1 MDTPQAA
8 KTQIPSRDRSGPKI
22 EHRDAVGTSSSSQQA
37 ASKGS
42 TAAKGTGSSSSL
54 SIPVLDSAAFATGK
68 GGGALRSI
76 DSNFSVNPNTGTLS
90 FSVPLPVSK
99 SRGGFQPSLSLEYD
113 SGRGNGAFGI
123 GWRLGGISSIAR
135 KMSRRI
141 PTYGQDDDGEDL
153 DTFTLTGADDLV
165 PLSDETVDGFV
176 VRQYAPRVRG
186 DTEMRV
192 ERWMQGSH
200 VIFWRTI
207 SSENVTNIYGRDD
220 SSREMENPHRV
231 FAWLL
236 CESYDAYGNA
246 ISFTYKKGDN
256 EGIEALPADRKA
268 TETMRDSK
276 ALTRARYL
284 KSIRYGNH
292 TPSRDLDRWKI
303 IPATANKTY
312 GWCFSIVLD
321 YGEHDLQCPT
331 TLESSLPWSVRQDP
345 FSTGSRGF
353 EVRSLRLCRRVLM
366 FHHFSEP
373 GELGR
378 EDYLVAS
385 MEINY
390 QESPAGSV
398 IEQITSNG
406 HVFDAA
412 RGVYAA
418 QSMAPLKLR
427 YSGLPDLRSLPI
439 TTVCPTALQN
449 LPISRPD
456 AVTRWVD
463 LDGEGSPGLLVQ
475 LDGAWY
481 FQRNESP
488 LIACSDDD
496 SSSITSSGVDT
507 ESDASSISDSE
518 SDKMHLLPKDGF
530 GPIHE
535 LRAIPGLKDF
545 TRSTFEDVDGNGHQD
560 VVVVDEQGRA
570 SGFYERIASDDGDD
584 GWTPLQLFPQVVN
597 MDVQTAEAKT
607 HSMRLDMTGNGRP
620 DILLEVAGGGSGLAW
635 HEALGK
641 RGMDALRECQ
651 IANDAPS
658 PTAPPLNLT
667 GDDRTAIYLV
677 DMSGDG
683 LQDIVRITNNL
694 ISYWPNLG
702 YGSFGHEISMRLP
715 CPISE
720 DDASFNVL
728 RLHLLDVDG
737 SGTTDIIYLPPEGGA
752 NVFFNHSGN
761 AFSAPLSLPQFP
773 SISRLTSVFA
783 LDLLGKG
790 TSCLCWVGPRAGS
803 GTDEFVINYLD
814 LAAGGKPHL
823 LCHLDDGKG
832 SETRINYRPSTAFY
846 LSDKAG
852 GQPWKTRLPFP
863 VHVVR
868 KAVRQ
873 DHVSQTK
880 LTTTYAYRDGF
891 FDPHDREFRGF
902 GTVHIWEQEQMRLA
916 PSVSSSSTTYKL
928 PVRHIKTWFH
938 TGATESSWLPTGTFE
953 PHRMQTVLPDNAGP
967 SAAAHVRR
975 EAFRALKGLQM
986 RSEVYQKGRSSSS
999 NTPISISETAFDIQ
1013 LLQMPVDSHMNER
1026 AKFKHEKPGI
1036 SRVLPREQLM
1046 EICERQK
1053 GENARLQH
1061 EMILERNEYGS
1072 VRRKLTVSYGC
1083 TPGSQVS
1090 FASIVEALKNGKQDA
1105 ASALEKTLQR
1115 QQTSHAT
1122 MSVTAFTDCVRTRDD
1137 FYTPRLAS
1145 TVETQYEGFQRNDA
1159 ILNIGKLRREPDIA
1173 AALGV
1178 AGVPGKESRVYYRSA
1193 DLEGPLPLGQIE
1205 RDRVPIVI
1213 DQTLERGFEANDK
1226 LALHKSITPGI
1237 SETELTNILTEAGFV
1252 QLPKDDRWWKPSSR
1266 QSFSAPCHAA
1276 GSELV
1281 SARKSFFTPTMEAD
1295 VFQNTTSVKMDS
1307 YMLLPEVYTNAAGHQ
1322 TKAENDYRTLT
1333 ARVMTDCNMNRTA
1346 AEGDALGNTHAV
1358 SRMGKEEEKLGDDH
1372 AVENLVSQG
1381 LIDDFLFNPAE
1392 DKAIGMLGGRGSLS
1406 LYSHRLNGDTPP
1418 YRIDITRDTHAHPD
1432 GDDERPLKR
1441 NFPVKVTFF
1450 DPQGRTVQESH
1461 LASWDKQRW
1470 DITGCTAFDA
1480 KGHAIQ
1486 THHAFTSSTP
1496 AFVPVSKRNSPATVQ
1511 FVDATGRQV
1520 GQLDPGH
1527 TWSKVHFTPW
1537 AQWVFDKGAT
1547 LGIED
1552 PAEDPDVG
1560 VYMSALGRGAYSPSW
1575 LEMHRSA
1582 GGILQATGQK
1592 AMDAYANHAMVL
1604 LYDGRGNGLS
1614 KIQGVR
1620 QDRATQPIA
1629 VHYEY
1634 DALGHLAREVDA
1646 LGRTVQTTQYNRLGQ
1661 QMIKKSM
1668 DKCEE
1673 ISLSDINGQPVY
1685 LWDLGPGSRRRMVYN
1700 NLRQQTETWVRASS
1714 HEREILWTRTVYNS
1728 TNTSESR
1735 SINML
1740 GQVMRIE
1747 DQAGTRKFDKYDF
1760 KGTAIAE
1767 TRVFSE
1773 EYKTGLDWS
1782 AVPVPKMQNHM
1793 TYHSS
1798 LRLDAAGRPIFEE
1811 NAHGRQT
1818 RRCYDVRG
1826 NVVHLQS
1833 KAHQQDSW
1841 TVHLQDSTFT
1851 SDLLPVNVTRGNGT
1865 KTQHEYDQYTR
1876 LLTNRRTRRSDS
1888 SLVEDITHIY
1898 DCMGRTSRTLDAAQ
1912 ETVFYRNQRI
1922 EPVNEYW
1929 YDFHD
1934 RLVKAT
1940 GREMVSLGQKQQ
1952 QGPFFRQHING
1963 DAKQLT
1969 CYTETYRYDDAGNI
1983 LEHRHDIS
1991 DTTMPNWTRIHR
2003 YNQTSRIEPDKM
2015 SNRLTSVSISGVE
2028 SKQFEYN
2035 ANGATVSLPGFSY
2048 VGWDPMDSLHCVS
2061 TQIVNPG
2068 DETAIPET
2076 TFFVYDKDGTRVR
2089 KVTESSRSCCKMKE
2103 TLYLGPAAE
2112 HSLTYSGEGVTPD
2125 SEVTTC
2131 HLFPAT
2137 SDPGTTAVVTIEH
2150 YVKAANPKLG
2160 NKTLQRYN
2168 LSNNLE
2174 VDEDGHTISYEEYT
2188 PFGTPTYVIR
2198 QSGIDAPSAFRF
2210 AAYRRDRETG
2220 GMYYCNARYYVP
2232 WLGRWMSPDP
2242 LDTVDGPNVYAYCGN
2257 NLVNWADPKG
2267 TLKWNMQDVK
2277 NAIVPA
2283 LKSAAVT
2290 VPSAIVSIG
2299 TAAVAN
2305 TILTYRVS
2313 STQSALTNMAWSA
2326 AAYGLQTVAASLP
2339 VMVNAFAGS
2348 VLAERD
2354 KREAATKAEIIDK
2367 KIKSLEDKNKTLE
2380 EKNESLEKQNKE
2392 LKEQVRWLKEH
2403 GENLERAVVSLSAA
2417 VGFVLPEFQDK
2428 PYPEDSEDQ
2437 LQAELEEEDNGG
2449 FEDESDLPGL
2459 FINQVMSAQN
2469 LEEDNGVSEVRRT
2482 GADVNQSSVVNRRV
2496 NASTNRAIH
2505 TEP

>member
-1 MDTPQAA
+1 
-8 KTQIPSRDRSGPKI
+8 
-22 EHRDAVGTSSSSQQA
+22 
-37 ASKGS
+37 
-42 TAAKGTGSSSSL
+42 
-54 SIPVLDSAAFATGK
+54 
-68 GGGALRSI
+68 
-76 DSNFSVNPNTGTLS
+76 
-90 FSVPLPVSK
+90 
-99 SRGGFQPSLSLEYD
+99 
-113 SGRGNGAFGI
+113 
-123 GWRLGGISSIAR
+123 
-135 KMSRRI
+135 
-141 PTYGQDDDGEDL
+141 
-153 DTFTLTGADDLV
+153 
-165 PLSDETVDGFV
+165 
-176 VRQYAPRVRG
+176 
-186 DTEMRV
+186 
-192 ERWMQGSH
+192 
-200 VIFWRTI
+200 
-207 SSENVTNIYGRDD
+207 
-220 SSREMENPHRV
+220 
-231 FAWLL
+231 
-236 CESYDAYGNA
+236 
-246 ISFTYKKGDN
+246 
-256 EGIEALPADRKA
+256 
-268 TETMRDSK
+268 
-276 ALTRARYL
+276 
-284 KSIRYGNH
+284 
-292 TPSRDLDRWKI
+292 
-303 IPATANKTY
+303 
-312 GWCFSIVLD
+312 
-321 YGEHDLQCPT
+321 
-331 TLESSLPWSVRQDP
+331 
-345 FSTGSRGF
+345 
-353 EVRSLRLCRRVLM
+353 
-366 FHHFSEP
+366 
-373 GELGR
+373 
-378 EDYLVAS
+378 

-398 IEQITSNG
+398 IEQITSSG

-412 RGVYAA
+412 RGVYAT

-427 YSGLPDLRSLPI
+427 YSGLPDLESLPI
-439 TTVCPTALQN
+439 TTICPTALQN
-449 LPISRPD
+449 LHISRPD

-481 FQRNESP
+481 FQRNESAM
-488 LIACSDDD
+488 IACNDDD

-518 SDKMHLLPKDGF
+518 TDKMHLSPEDGF
-530 GPIHE
+530 GPIHQ
-535 LRAIPGLKDF
+535 LRAIPVLKDF
-545 TRSTFEDVDGNGHQD
+545 TRSTIEDIDGNGHQD

-570 SGFYERIASDDGDD
+570 SGFYERIAGGDGDD

-597 MDVQTAEAKT
+597 MDIQTAEAKT
-607 HSMRLDMTGNGRP
+607 PSMRLDMTGNGRP

-658 PTAPPLNLT
+658 SSAPPMRLT

-683 LQDIVRITNNL
+683 LQDIVRITNGF

-702 YGSFGHEISMRLP
+702 YGSFGHEIPMGLP
-715 CPISE
+715 RPISH
-720 DDASFNVL
+720 DDANFSFL
-728 RLHLLDVDG
+728 RLHLLDIDG

-752 NVFFNHSGN
+752 NIFFNQSGN

-846 LSDKAG
+846 LSDKAA
-852 GQPWKTRLPFP
+852 GQPWRTRLPFP

-902 GTVHIWEQEQMRLA
+902 GTVNIWEREQMRLS
-916 PSVSSSSTTYKL
+916 PSLSPSSKMYKL
-928 PVRHIKTWFH
+928 PVRHTRTWFH
-938 TGATESSWLPTGTFE
+938 TGATEASLLPTGTFE

-967 SAAAHVRR
+967 SASAHVRR
-975 EAFRALKGLQM
+975 EAFRALKGLQV
-986 RSEVYQKGRSSSS
+986 RSEVYQKERSSSS
-999 NTPISISETAFDIQ
+999 DIPISISETAFDIQ
-1013 LLQMPVDSHMNER
+1013 LLHMPVASRMNER
-1026 AKFKHEKPGI
+1026 GKFTRERPGI
-1036 SRVLPREQLM
+1036 TRVFPREQLI
-1046 EICERQK
+1046 ETRERQK
-1053 GENARLQH
+1053 GEDAHLQH
-1061 EMILERNEYGS
+1061 EMILERNDYGS
-1072 VRRKLTVSYGC
+1072 VQRKLSVSYGC
-1083 TPGSQVS
+1083 TAGSQVL
-1090 FASIVEALKNGKQDA
+1090 FASMAKVLKNGKQNA

-1115 QQTSHAT
+1115 QQISHAV
-1122 MSVTAFTDCVRTRDD
+1122 MSVTAFTDCVRSRDN
-1137 FYTPRLAS
+1137 FYTPRVAS
-1145 TVETQYEGFQRNDA
+1145 TVETQYEGFQTNGA
-1159 ILNIGKLRREPDIA
+1159 MLNITKLRREHDMA

-1178 AGVPGKESRVYYRSA
+1178 AGAPGKESRVYYRSA
-1193 DLEGPLPLGQIE
+1193 DLGGPLPLGQIG
-1205 RDRVPIVI
+1205 RDQVPIVI
-1213 DQTLERGFEANDK
+1213 DQTLERAFETHEK
-1226 LALHKSITPGI
+1226 LAFHRSIAPEI
-1237 SETELTNILTEAGFV
+1237 AETELTDILIEAGFI

-1266 QSFSAPCHAA
+1266 KSFSAPNHAA

-1281 SARKSFFTPTMEAD
+1281 SARKGFFIPTMETD
-1295 VFQNTTSVKMDS
+1295 VFQNTTSVIMDS

-1322 TKAENDYRTLT
+1322 TEADNDYRTLT
-1333 ARVMTDCNMNRTA
+1333 ARIMTDCNMNRTA
-1346 AEGDALGNTHAV
+1346 VEGDALGNTHAI

-1372 AVENLVSQG
+1372 TMGSLVSQE
-1381 LIDDFLFNPAE
+1381 LVDDFLANPTE
-1392 DKAIGMLGGRGSLS
+1392 DKVIAMLGGQGSLS
-1406 LYSHRLNGDTPP
+1406 LYSHRLKGDTPP
-1418 YRIDITRDTHAHPD
+1418 YRIDINRDAHAYQD
-1432 GDDERPLKR
+1432 GDDERPLKG

-1450 DPQGRTVQESH
+1450 DPLGQMVQESH

-1470 DITGCTAFDA
+1470 DITGCTSFDA

-1486 THHAFTSSTP
+1486 THHAFTSSSP
-1496 AFVPVSKRNSPATVQ
+1496 AFVPVSKRKSPATVQ

-1520 GQLDPGH
+1520 GQLDPDH

-1552 PAEDPDVG
+1552 PAADPDVG
-1560 VYMSALGRGAYSPSW
+1560 VYMSALGGGAYSPSW

-1582 GGILQATGQK
+1582 GGTLQATRQK
-1592 AMDAYANHAMVL
+1592 AMDAYANHATVL

-1620 QDRATQPIA
+1620 QDKRTQPIA

-1661 QMIKKSM
+1661 QIIKKSM

-1685 LWDLGPGSRRRMVYN
+1685 LWDLGPGSRCRMVYN
-1700 NLRQQTETWVRASS
+1700 SLRQQTETWVRAGL
-1714 HEREILWTRTVYNS
+1714 HEREVLWTRTVYNS
-1728 TNTSESR
+1728 TDTSESR

-1747 DQAGTRKFDKYDF
+1747 DQAGTRSFDKYDF

-1767 TRVFSE
+1767 TRVFAE
-1773 EYKTGLDWS
+1773 EFKTGLDWS
-1782 AVPVPKMQNHM
+1782 AVPGPKMQSHM
-1793 TYHSS
+1793 TYHSNV
-1798 LRLDAAGRPIFEE
+1798 RLDAADRPVLEE
-1811 NAHGRQT
+1811 KAHGRQT

-1833 KAHQQDSW
+1833 KTHQQDSW

-1851 SDLLPVNVTRGNGT
+1851 ADLLPVNVTRGNGT

-1876 LLTNRRTRRSDS
+1876 RLINRRTRRSDS

-1898 DCMGRTSRTLDAAQ
+1898 DCMGRTSRTWDAAK

-1969 CYTETYRYDDAGNI
+1969 YYTETYKYDDAGNI
-1983 LEHRHDIS
+1983 LELRHDIS

-2003 YNQTSRIEPDKM
+2003 YNQTGRIEPDKM

-2035 ANGATVSLPGFSY
+2035 ANGAIVSLPGFSH
-2048 VGWDPMDSLHCVS
+2048 VEWDPMDSLHCVS

-2068 DETAIPET
+2068 DETAVPET

-2089 KVTESSRSCCKMKE
+2089 KVTESSGSCCKMKE

-2112 HSLTYSGEGVTPD
+2112 HSLTYSGDGVTPA

-2137 SDPGTTAVVTIEH
+2137 SDPSATAVVTIEH

-2174 VDEDGHTISYEEYT
+2174 VDEDGHTISYEEYA
-2188 PFGTPTYVIR
+2188 PFGTPTYVSR

-2210 AAYRRDRETG
+2210 ASYRRDRETG

-2242 LDTVDGPNVYAYCGN
+2242 LDTVDGPNLYAYCGN
-2257 NLVNWADPKG
+2257 NPVNWTDPSG
-2267 TLKWNMQDVK
+2267 TVSWNLQDVK
-2277 NAIVPA
+2277 KAFVPA

-2305 TILTYRVS
+2305 TFLTYRVS
-2313 STQSALTNMAWSA
+2313 SNESSITNIAWSA
-2326 AAYGLQTVAASLP
+2326 AAYGLQAVAAALP
-2339 VMVNAFAGS
+2339 VMVNAYAGC

-2354 KREAATKAEIIDK
+2354 KREASVKA
-2367 KIKSLEDKNKTLE
+2367 KINDYKMKSLKKENK
-2380 EKNESLEKQNKE
+2380 K
-2392 LKEQVRWLKEH
+2392 LKEQIAWHKRREEYQEKF
-2403 GENLERAVVSLSAA
+2403 NAAVSAA
-2417 VGFVLPEFQDK
+2417 LPGLVQPELQDD
-2428 PYPEDSEDQ
+2428 PYPKDSED
-2437 LQAELEEEDNGG
+2437 ELEAESEGEIEDGV
-2449 FEDESDLPGL
+2449 EDEGEDDLPGL
-2459 FINQVMSAQN
+2459 NINEARSAQN
-2469 LEEDNGVSEVRRT
+2469 LEQDNEAPEVRRT
-2482 GADVNQSSVVNRRV
+2482 GADVNQSSVVNRRG
-2496 NASTNRAIH
+2496 NASINRAIH